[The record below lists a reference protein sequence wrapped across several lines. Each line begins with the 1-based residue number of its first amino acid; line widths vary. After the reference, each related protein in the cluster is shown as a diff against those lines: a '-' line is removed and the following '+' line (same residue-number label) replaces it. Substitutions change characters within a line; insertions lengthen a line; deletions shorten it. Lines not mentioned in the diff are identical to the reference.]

1 MTRCYSLQRALA
13 LVFLLLLATSGA
25 FAQTAPPAAP
35 PQKVAPPPA
44 KKKPAPAKPAAPPA
58 PRLDPKAVEILKA
71 VGDKLSSAHAL
82 SFTATESF
90 ESLSRQGDPLVFL
103 NRYEAALR
111 RPDRLRV
118 ITTGDGPVSEFYY
131 DGKEML
137 AYDPEMNIV
146 AVAQAPPTIDAMLE
160 LAYHKAGIY
169 YPFTDLIVGNPYTD
183 LASSMQLAYY
193 IGQSQIVGETTT
205 DIVAVI
211 AEGVFMQIWVGS
223 QDKLPRMI
231 HAVYLED
238 PARLRH
244 NLMLSNWQLEPPVT
258 EDSFTTTKA
267 AGAKRMEFAHPH
279 PESEETPAPAPK
291 TKAPAK
297 PKSPAPATK
306 P

>member
-1 MTRCYSLQRALA
+1 MTRRYSLECALA
-13 LVFLLLLATSGA
+13 LASLLLFAASGA

-71 VGDKLSSAHAL
+71 VGDKLASAHAL

-90 ESLSRQGDPLVFL
+90 ESLSRQGDPIVFL

-131 DGKEML
+131 DGKEMM
-137 AYDPEMNIV
+137 AYDPAMNIV
-146 AVAQAPPTIDAMLE
+146 ALAQAPPTIDAMLE
-160 LAYHKAGIY
+160 MAYHKAGIY

-183 LASSMQLAYY
+183 LAPSMQLAYY
-193 IGQSQIVGETTT
+193 IGQSQIVGDTTT

-258 EDSFTTTKA
+258 DDSFTTTKA
-267 AGAKRMEFAHPH
+267 SGAKRMEFAHPH

-291 TKAPAK
+291 PKAPAK